1 MKTKELILQSERN
14 RKRLIEIIYKA
25 KAGHIGG
32 DLSCLNVLTALY
44 FDVMN
49 VDAGN
54 PKDNLRDR
62 FILSKG
68 HCVEALYVTLESRG
82 FMAKGILDTLGQY
95 GSILSGHPTIGVPG
109 IEVNTGA
116 LGHGLSVGVG
126 IAMAAKMDKRNYK
139 TYVLMGD
146 GEQGEGSIYEAA
158 MAARQYKLDN
168 VLTALYFDVMNVDA
182 GNPKDNL
189 RDRFILSKG
198 HCVEAL
204 YVTLESRGFMAK
216 GILDTLGQYGS
227 ILSGHPTIGVPGI
240 EVNTG
245 ALGHGLSVG
254 VGIAMAA
261 KMDKRNYKTYVL
273 MGDGEQGE
281 GSIYEAAMAARQY
294 KLDNLVAVIDRNH
307 LQISGDTEDVM
318 GIDDIRDRWTAF
330 GWEVKDMNG
339 DDMEDIIRTFRSIDY
354 ANHHPHLLVA
364 HTTKGKGVSFM
375 EGVAK
380 WHHGVPN
387 NEQYELAIREISE
400 RIKNLEYN

>member
-54 PKDNLRDR
+54 PK
-62 FILSKG
+62 
-68 HCVEALYVTLESRG
+68 
-82 FMAKGILDTLGQY
+82 
-95 GSILSGHPTIGVPG
+95 
-109 IEVNTGA
+109 
-116 LGHGLSVGVG
+116 
-126 IAMAAKMDKRNYK
+126 
-139 TYVLMGD
+139 
-146 GEQGEGSIYEAA
+146 
-158 MAARQYKLDN
+158 
-168 VLTALYFDVMNVDA
+168 
-182 GNPKDNL
+182 
-189 RDRFILSKG
+189 
-198 HCVEAL
+198 
-204 YVTLESRGFMAK
+204 ESRGFMAK